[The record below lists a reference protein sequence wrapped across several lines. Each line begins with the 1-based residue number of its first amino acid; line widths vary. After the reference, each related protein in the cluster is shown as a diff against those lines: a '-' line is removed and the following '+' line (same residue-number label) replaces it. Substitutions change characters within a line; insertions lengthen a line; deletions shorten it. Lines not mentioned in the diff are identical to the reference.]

1 MTDAAVPGA
10 STRLLVFGPPGAGAA
25 LVAAGMARQGMTAV
39 SWEGG
44 QEESRPAVEAADL
57 TPGEGPVLLALD
69 ASDLAC
75 LTRSMAPWAAREL
88 AQDLTLATRELEESR
103 ERLFPARLRAN
114 AVLDTTHVNAQELL
128 ARASQIAPFL
138 REQGLAQ
145 PAVVIE
151 SFAYPRGV
159 PLDLSSCFDTRA
171 IRNPYWEPSLRML
184 TGLDPRVQEFVL
196 EQRVAEMLLSTA
208 MDLVDAQLPAL
219 RSNSRQRLLR
229 LAFGCSG
236 GFHRSVAL
244 TEEFGR
250 RLQALGV
257 SALIWHRDLPQR
269 A

>member
-1 MTDAAVPGA
+1 MSEEAVSADG
-10 STRLLVFGPPGAGAA
+10 TGLLIFGPPGAGAA
-25 LVAAGMARQGMTAV
+25 LVAAGLGRLGMTAV

-44 QEESRPAVEAADL
+44 QEEPRPNVEAADL
-57 TPGEGPVLLALD
+57 RPGEGRVLLALD
-69 ASDLAC
+69 ASDLSC
-75 LTRSMAPWAAREL
+75 LTRSMAPWAARQL
-88 AQDLTLATRELEESR
+88 PQDLNLATRELEESR

-114 AVLDTTHVNAQELL
+114 AVLDTTHVNAHELL
-128 ARASQIAPFL
+128 ARASQLAPFL
-138 REQGLAQ
+138 RQQGTAQ

-184 TGLDPRVQEFVL
+184 SGLDPRVQEFVL
-196 EQRVAEMLLSTA
+196 GQGVAEMLLSTA
-208 MDLVDAQLPAL
+208 MGLVDAQLPEL
-219 RSNSRQRLLR
+219 RSHSRQRLLR

-244 TEEFGR
+244 SEEFAR

-257 SALIWHRDLPQR
+257 SVLIWHRDLPQR

>member
-1 MTDAAVPGA
+1 MTDAAVPAA
-10 STRLLVFGPPGAGAA
+10 SNRLLVFGPPGAGAA

-39 SWEGG
+39 SWEGS
-44 QEESRPAVEAADL
+44 QEEPRPDVEAGDL

-75 LTRSMAPWAAREL
+75 LTRSMAPWAERQL
-88 AQDLTLATRELEESR
+88 PPDLTLATRELEESR

-114 AVLDTTHVNAQELL
+114 AVVDTTHVNTQELL
-128 ARASQIAPFL
+128 ARATQLAPFL
-138 REQGLAQ
+138 REPGTPQ

-159 PLDLSSCFDTRA
+159 PLDLSSCLDTRA

-184 TGLDPRVQEFVL
+184 SGLNPRVQEFVL
-196 EQRVAEMLLSTA
+196 GQRVAEMLLSTA
-208 MDLVDAQLPAL
+208 MDLVDAQLPEL
-219 RSNSRQRLLR
+219 RSHSRQRLLR

-244 TEEFGR
+244 SEELGR
-250 RLQALGV
+250 RLQTLGV
-257 SALIWHRDLPQR
+257 SVLIWHRDLPQR

>member
-1 MTDAAVPGA
+1 MTEEAVAAAGA
-10 STRLLVFGPPGAGAA
+10 GLLVFGPPGAGAA
-25 LVAAGMARQGMTAV
+25 LVAAGVGRQATRAD

-44 QEESRPAVEAADL
+44 QDEPRPAVEATDL
-57 TPGEGPVLLALD
+57 NPGEGPVLLALD

-75 LTRSMAPWAAREL
+75 LTRSMAPWAARQL
-88 AQDLTLATRELEESR
+88 PQDLTLAIRELEESR
-103 ERLFPARLRAN
+103 ERLFSARLRAN
-114 AVLDTTHVNAQELL
+114 AVLDTTHFNPHELL
-128 ARASQIAPFL
+128 ARVNQLAPFL
-138 REQGLAQ
+138 QKQGTAQ
-145 PAVVIE
+145 PGVVIE

-184 TGLDPRVQEFVL
+184 SGLDPRVQEFVL

-208 MDLVDAQLPAL
+208 MDLVDAQLPEL
-219 RSNSRQRLLR
+219 RAHSRQRLLR
-229 LAFGCSG
+229 LAFGCTG

-244 TEEFGR
+244 SEELGR

-257 SALIWHRDLPQR
+257 ATLIWHRDLPQR